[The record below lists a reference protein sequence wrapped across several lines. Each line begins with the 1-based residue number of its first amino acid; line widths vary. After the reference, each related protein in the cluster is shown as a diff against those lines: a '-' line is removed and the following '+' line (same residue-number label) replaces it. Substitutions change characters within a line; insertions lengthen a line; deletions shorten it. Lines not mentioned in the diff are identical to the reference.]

1 MKKLILLLSA
11 AVLLLGLAVSSDAMS
26 KKGAGG
32 MKKGM
37 MEKQMCGE
45 HMMMEKLASLG
56 LDDRQKEEIKGI
68 HLKTKKE
75 MIRKKADIQV
85 AGIELKEILG
95 RDTVDLQAAEAKV
108 KQVESLKTE
117 MKMTHIRTREEIKSR
132 LTPEQRKK
140 FNEMRGMCCLE
151 GEDCGGC
158 EMGGGM
164 YGMRGGMGKKGG
176 CDKCNIKG
184 GADDDMRGEGHKHRH
199 NR

>member
-1 MKKLILLLSA
+1 MKKLFLLLSA

-26 KKGAGG
+26 KKGGG
-32 MKKGM
+32 MKKGL

-75 MIRKKADIQV
+75 MIRKKADIKV

-95 RDTVDLQAAEAKV
+95 KETVDLQAAEAKV
-108 KQVESLKTE
+108 KQLESLKTE
-117 MKMTHIRTREEIKSR
+117 MKMTHIRTHEEVKSK

-140 FNEMRGMCCLE
+140 FNEMKGMCCLE

-164 YGMRGGMGKKGG
+164 RGMRGGMGKKEG
-176 CDKCNIKG
+176 CDKCYMKG
-184 GADDDMRGEGHKHRH
+184 GPDDDMSGEGHKHRH
-199 NR
+199 NK